1 MFVHRRAWYHTVVST
16 GKARTCAAVYFA
28 LKGGA
33 FADGP
38 TDARTTIRR
47 KSWQYCR

>member
-1 MFVHRRAWYHTVVST
+1 MFVHRRAWYHTVVNT

-38 TDARTTIRR
+38 TEEDLHDKIRR
-47 KSWQYCR
+47 E